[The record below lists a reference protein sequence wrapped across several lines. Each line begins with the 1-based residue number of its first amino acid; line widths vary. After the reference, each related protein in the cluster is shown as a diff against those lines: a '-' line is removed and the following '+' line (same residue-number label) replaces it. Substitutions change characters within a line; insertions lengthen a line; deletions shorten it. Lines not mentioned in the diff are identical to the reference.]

1 MWVPLG
7 LNPRACPRG
16 SSETRKLGI
25 WNYIGRPSG
34 LDPRGGPRNLG
45 NSESGIWVSLCLGPK
60 RGPRKLGNSES
71 GIWGSLGLGPKR
83 GTRKL
88 ANSETRNLEF
98 AEEYPGICTLG
109 ILESGICRG
118 VSWNLPMR
126 KHGIWILGS
135 LCGPPCSHG
144 GAPETRKLG
153 IWNLQRSILESAHLE
168 TWNLDFGVPLQ
179 THGGAPETRK
189 LGIWNLLFRMWKNLG
204 FRAARLPPPLP
215 PLALWVTAHPSPG
228 APRPGRPWVN
238 RFS

>member
-1 MWVPLG
+1 M
-7 LNPRACPRG
+7 G
-16 SSETRKLGI
+16 S
-25 WNYIGRPSG
+25 
-34 LDPRGGPRNLG
+34 DPRGGLG
-45 NSESGIWVSLCLGPK
+45 
-60 RGPRKLGNSES
+60 
-71 GIWGSLGLGPKR
+71 
-83 GTRKL
+83 
-88 ANSETRNLEF
+88 NSETRNLEY
-98 AEEYPGICTLG
+98 AQEYPGICTLG

-189 LGIWNLLFRMWKNLG
+189 LGIWNLLFRIWKNLG
-204 FRAARLPPPLP
+204 FRAARLPPPPPPPRALGDRSSLP
-215 PLALWVTAHPSPG
+215 GGSPPWSTVGQPLFVNGHIMIVHVYLDTVNFGITRNLEKFCVRVQDAIPSSPKS
-228 APRPGRPWVN
+228 ARPRTITYATISRSCPRSPSRTSTRKERKDTLDTVA
-238 RFS
+238 